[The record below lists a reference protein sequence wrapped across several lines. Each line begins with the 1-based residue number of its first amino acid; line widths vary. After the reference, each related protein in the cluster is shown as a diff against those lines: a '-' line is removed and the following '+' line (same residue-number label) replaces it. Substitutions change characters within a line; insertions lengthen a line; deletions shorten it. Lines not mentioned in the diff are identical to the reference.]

1 MKITIGYLY
10 YDLLNLYGENGNIKI
25 LKKQLEHQGVSV
37 SIKFVTV
44 DDNLDFNQYDLVYI
58 GAGTENNQ
66 KIALKH
72 LLKYKEQIKD
82 AIENNKYFL
91 ITGNSIE
98 LFGKYIY
105 DKNKKKHKALDI
117 FKYTVKEEEFRMI
130 DEAIFKTDLIDKEV
144 IGFQNQNSVIK
155 DLKYPLFDVV
165 KGIGSYPNSTKE
177 GIHYRN
183 FYGTYLIGPILGRN
197 PELLKYFVTSLIKS
211 KNSKFKFKNF
221 DIKLEYEAYNNFI
234 NKFYRERTTVVNR

>member
-1 MKITIGYLY
+1 MKFTIAYLY

-25 LKKQLEHQGVSV
+25 LKKQLEHQGINV
-37 SIKFVTV
+37 SIKFLTI
-44 DDNLDFNQYDLVYI
+44 DDELDFDQYDLVYI
-58 GAGTENNQ
+58 GAGTEHNQ

-72 LLKYKEQIKD
+72 LLKYKEQIKE
-82 AIENNKYFL
+82 AIENDKFFL
-91 ITGNSIE
+91 VTGNAIE

-117 FKYTVKEEEFRMI
+117 FKFTVKEEEFRMI
-130 DEAIFKTDLIDKEV
+130 DEAIFKTDLIDQEV

-155 DLKYPLFDVV
+155 DNLKYPLFTVI

-183 FYGTYLIGPILGRN
+183 FYGTYLIGPIIGRN
-197 PELLKYFVTSLIKS
+197 PELLKYFVRTLIKS
-211 KNSKFKFKNF
+211 KNPNFKFKSF
-221 DIKLEYEAYNNFI
+221 DLKLEYEAYQHFI
-234 NKFYRERTTVVNR
+234 NKFYRDIITIN